1 MAASSIRAVSAV
13 LDVAGFVFQVA
24 GLILAGVGLRQ
35 TWLEFRRPDE
45 RFMDPLLAVTR
56 AVGQRVARVW
66 AALLRRLGRPIQHV
80 AGAGVAMGG
89 GGAFIARGRANYGE
103 LPVHATTEDALRE
116 LDRRTRD
123 IMNRLADLHD
133 QHLDDTD
140 DVRKAIDALGKR
152 LDTEVGQLAERDRRL
167 AVGGIRQAALG
178 LLLAAAGLCLQ
189 WVASLAEV
197 QRSIG

>member
-1 MAASSIRAVSAV
+1 MSAV
-13 LDVAGFVFQVA
+13 LDVAGFVLQVA
-24 GLILAGVGLRQ
+24 GLVLAGVGLRQ

-45 RFMDPLLAVTR
+45 RFIDPVLAVVR
-56 AVGQRVARVW
+56 AVGRR
-66 AALLRRLGRPIQHV
+66 AAWVRAAVMRRLGRPSRKV
-80 AGAGVAMGG
+80 VGAGVAMSG
-89 GGAFIARGRANYGE
+89 GGAFHARRRVNYGT
-103 LPVHATTEDALRE
+103 LPADATTEDALRE

-123 IMNRLADLHD
+123 IMNRLADVHD

-152 LDTEVGQLAERDRRL
+152 LETEVGHLAERDRRL

-189 WVASLAEV
+189 WVASLAGV
-197 QRSIG
+197 QSAIG